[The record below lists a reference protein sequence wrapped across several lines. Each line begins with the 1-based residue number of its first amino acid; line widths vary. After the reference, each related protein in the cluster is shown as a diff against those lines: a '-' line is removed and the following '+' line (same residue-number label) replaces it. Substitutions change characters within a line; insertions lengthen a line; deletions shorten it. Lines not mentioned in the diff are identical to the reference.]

1 MRAPRIGAAILR
13 KEAIPVDESGNAHVV
28 EDRAAALAELA
39 RRTAMLD
46 AISYGAAQIIG
57 AEDWRAGIQEMLNR
71 LGRATEVSRVTLFEI
86 RQGADGQPVETCRY
100 DWAEPGLPR
109 LSGDPRYRDMPLVE
123 HEGGQL
129 GDWLAARRRGEIV
142 QATLKDV
149 TGETRRTFLEHGTQ
163 SFISVPIMLRSGVW
177 GFLGLDDCRSERVWH
192 TLEIDVLRTAAALVA
207 GALERAASDEALRNS
222 RERYALA
229 ARGANDGLW
238 DWDLTANRTYFSP
251 RVYEILALPEG
262 TLASPK
268 AFAGQLMQRDAVVWR
283 KYLAHCI
290 IERRRTFEFE
300 ARLRSSTA
308 RPEQDPEPH
317 LRPYPG
323 PHPEAGQ
330 AASRWVVIRGL
341 IVYEEHGA
349 AARLV
354 GSLRDITDRKRMELD
369 LRASETRV
377 RAILDTAFDAIITI
391 GEAGRILEFNNA
403 ATRIFGHAR
412 ADAIGQPLAELIIP
426 PIYRAAH
433 KEGLRRYLETGHH
446 SVLNRLIEVEA
457 LRADGTHIPVELSIT
472 EVPVSEG
479 RLFTAMLRDISER
492 KRFEAQLAT
501 AERQRAQLTRHF
513 SPNMV
518 EELMQAGGRI
528 GVARTQP
535 MAVLFSDLY
544 DYTEM
549 SATMSGEQVIEL
561 LRAFHA
567 IVEDAVFNH
576 GGTLDKYI
584 GDGLMATFGTPSP
597 GPMDATNAIA
607 ATRQMLREL
616 ARWNQRREL
625 AGERRIRIG
634 VGLHFGQATLGDVGT
649 EQRFE
654 LTVVGDTVNIASR
667 IEQMSRLVRM
677 AVVASDDI
685 VRQAV
690 AECGQEAAEGFRDL
704 GEHRVRGHP
713 ALIRL
718 WGLSAES
725 QRP

>member
-1 MRAPRIGAAILR
+1 MVDAPIAGPKGAR
-13 KEAIPVDESGNAHVV
+13 D
-28 EDRAAALAELA
+28 ELA

-46 AISYGAAQIIG
+46 AISYAAAQIIG
-57 AEDWRAGIQEMLNR
+57 AEDWRIGIQELLNR
-71 LGRATEVSRVTLFEI
+71 LGRATDVSRVTLFEI
-86 RQGADGQPVETCRY
+86 HQGSDGQPVESCRY
-100 DWAEPGLPR
+100 DWAEPGYPR
-109 LSGDPRYRDMPLVE
+109 LSDDPRYHDMPLVE
-123 HEGGQL
+123 SEGGQL
-129 GDWLAARRRGEIV
+129 RDWLAARRRGEIV

-149 TGETRRTFLEHGTQ
+149 TGETRKTFLEHGTQ

-177 GFLGLDDCRSERVWH
+177 GFLGLDDCRTERIWH
-192 TLEIDVLRTAAALVA
+192 ALEIDVLKTAAALIA
-207 GALERAASDEALRNS
+207 GAIERAATDQALRNS

-238 DWDLTANRTYFSP
+238 DWDLTENRTYFSP
-251 RVYEILALPEG
+251 RLYEILGLPEG

-268 AFAGQLMQRDAVVWR
+268 AFAGQLMPRDAVVWR

-290 IERRRTFEFE
+290 TERRRTFEYE
-300 ARLRSSTA
+300 ARLRSNPA
-308 RPEQDPEPH
+308 RP
-317 LRPYPG
+317 
-323 PHPEAGQ
+323 
-330 AASRWVVIRGL
+330 RWIVIRGL
-341 IVYEEHGA
+341 IVYEHGA
-349 AARLV
+349 ASRLV
-354 GSLRDITDRKRMELD
+354 GSLRDITDRKRMEFD

-391 GEAGRILEFNNA
+391 DETGSIVEFNNA

-412 ADAIGQPLAELIIP
+412 ADAVGKPLAELIIP
-426 PIYRAAH
+426 PIYRGAH
-433 KEGLRRYLETGHH
+433 KEGLRRYLETGQH

-457 LRADGTHIPVELSIT
+457 LHADGGHIPIELSIT
-472 EVPVSEG
+472 EVPVTEG

-501 AERQRAQLTRHF
+501 AERQRAHLTRHF

-518 EELMQAGGRI
+518 EEIMQAGGRI
-528 GVARTQP
+528 GLTRTQP

-549 SATMSGEQVIEL
+549 SASMSGEQVIGL
-561 LRAFHA
+561 LREFHA

-576 GGTLDKYI
+576 SGTLDKYI
-584 GDGLMATFGTPSP
+584 GDGLMATFGTPTP
-597 GPMDATNAIA
+597 GPMDASNAIA

-616 ARWNQRREL
+616 ARWNQRREA

-634 VGLHFGQATLGDVGT
+634 VGLHFGLATLGDVGT

-654 LTVVGDTVNIASR
+654 LTVVGDTVNVASR
-667 IEQMSRLVRM
+667 IERMSRLVRV

-685 VRQAV
+685 VRQAI
-690 AECGQEAAEGFRDL
+690 AECGQEAVEGFRDL
-704 GEHRVRGHP
+704 GEHRVRGRP

-718 WGLSAES
+718 WGLSADS
-725 QRP
+725 QKP